1 MPSYALNEPS
11 ERPSPASITCTHRF
25 ASPHASLPDRA
36 GETMSPFEVAKQ
48 TSRANS
54 THAGPHV
61 VPKSLS
67 RTVASV
73 IVTPLGARSTRFA
86 YAASGSNDGRKS
98 PTGSSTK
105 LRVPGIGWV
114 VFCRSGP
121 YASGSRA
128 HAAPA
133 MSVASQIAIIA
144 PERRGFTTSDHR
156 RTSELCQVGD
166 AAAGLAAR
174 EPSV

>member
-1 MPSYALNEPS
+1 
-11 ERPSPASITCTHRF
+11 
-25 ASPHASLPDRA
+25 
-36 GETMSPFEVAKQ
+36 MSPFEVAKQ

-54 THAGPHV
+54 THRAPR
-61 VPKSLS
+61 
-67 RTVASV
+67 RTEVRVADGGECDRH
-73 IVTPLGARSTRFA
+73 PPGARSTKFA

-121 YASGSRA
+121 CVGFAGTRRSGD
-128 HAAPA
+128 
-133 MSVASQIAIIA
+133 
-144 PERRGFTTSDHR
+144 ERRQPDRDDGARVQGFTTSGYR